1 MRHIYSAIDV
11 ASSAG
16 LGRTELELTTCLRS
30 PGPRNL
36 ETSLASS
43 VSSRECTPR
52 WLRSTRAPG
61 RQPTPLGC
69 ELRETALLERLGDDV
84 MAFVIEHPSI
94 SGDIVA
100 VAVGRLQT
108 TLPSPRRRGT
118 TSGYV
123 EWVATEP
130 RMRRRGFARASV
142 AQLLG
147 WFEERDAGVVDLH
160 ASSASAP
167 LYREMGFEGGGPISL
182 SRRP

>member
-1 MRHIYSAIDV
+1 MPSIARPARPRDV
-11 ASSAG
+11 AGIIRLVEGMYSEMAEEYAG
-16 LGRTELELTTCLRS
+16 ARPPANPTW
-30 PGPRNL
+30 
-36 ETSLASS
+36 
-43 VSSRECTPR
+43 V
-52 WLRSTRAPG
+52 RAA
-61 RQPTPLGC
+61 
-69 ELRETALLERLGDDV
+69 ETALLERLGDDV

-94 SGDIVA
+94 AGDIVA

-123 EWVATEP
+123 EWVTTEP
-130 RMRRRGFARASV
+130 RMRRRGFARAAV